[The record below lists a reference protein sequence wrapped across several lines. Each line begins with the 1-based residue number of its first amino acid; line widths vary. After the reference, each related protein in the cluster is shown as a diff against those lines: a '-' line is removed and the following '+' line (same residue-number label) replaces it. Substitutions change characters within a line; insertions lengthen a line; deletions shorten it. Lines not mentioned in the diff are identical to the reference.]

1 MTTAPAIDTEIATF
15 ITARSITDVLHFT
28 THRGLLGI
36 LATGLLKCRDEL
48 SEDEYLEHIYTP
60 NCSDR
65 LKDADWTG
73 YVNLSISRVNA
84 DMFKSSKKWH
94 LDDDGVW
101 WAILVFDATLLAH
114 ASITFA
120 TTNNVYPVVQRATG
134 LAGLQALFNDVVP
147 WGYFGSKKYRFT
159 GLPDNYTTDPQAE
172 VLYPQALPVDWLRAI
187 YVYEEEDIDAV
198 EALLGMFPV
207 GPKVNV
213 EHRPEVFQ

>member
-1 MTTAPAIDTEIATF
+1 M
-15 ITARSITDVLHFT
+15 HFT
-28 THRGLLGI
+28 THQGLLGI

-114 ASITFA
+114 AGITFA
-120 TTNNVYPVVQRATG
+120 TTNNVYPVVQRGTG

-147 WGYFGSKKYRFT
+147 WGYYGSKKYRSAQ
-159 GLPDNYTTDPQAE
+159 LPDHYTTDPQAE
-172 VLYPQALPVDWLRAI
+172 VLYPRALPVESLRAI
-187 YVYEEEDIDAV
+187 YVYEEEDVDAV

-207 GPKVNV
+207 GPQVNV